1 MTVRPEETRAMREAL
16 GQDPL
21 TGEPK
26 WLKRQRKL
34 FTNFVN
40 AKLMDRDIS
49 PVTNIFEDLKDGRI
63 LYALLE
69 ELSGQ
74 SLAPIGKIKKKAP
87 LKKAETRI
95 DHVSNLSIVFR
106 YINQTTKIMG
116 IGPADVADGNET
128 LILGLLWSLIVFFT
142 ARDLGG
148 VDDVSALKKKLLR
161 WAQKRT
167 AKNPDVEVRNLK
179 DSFSGG
185 RAFLAILHD
194 VDAEGSPYEPS
205 AVATD
210 NFKAAFDDAADKY
223 GVPVLLDGDDA
234 DLWKEE
240 QGMVTYL
247 AELMKRLPET
257 SSDVAG
263 AALAA
268 AAARERE
275 TRDDLVALCKVPSVV
290 GSSACD
296 DAARLLCHQA
306 QLRKMAAVDVRGGF
320 VTAAARERDPAL
332 PTVLLV
338 GDYAVGAP
346 VAWPEAFDAAVANE
360 SVVAAG
366 ACGKAGAV
374 AMLEA
379 AAALG
384 AADVKAAN
392 VEVCLARG
400 DENALGAL
408 LRATYGA
415 SVDYAL
421 VDEPGVLAAVAP
433 DAFGVAFGCRGLA
446 TLRLEASRGAGPSKP
461 GAPPGPHVDACAVLA
476 AAVAAVK
483 DANIPRFPAGTA
495 FEAAMAGVAAADLA
509 AFGAPPAPPA
519 DLCLQPGVSVVRQ
532 DGDVESAAATVA
544 AYLPPLLP
552 AAPAV
557 AALERAVAA
566 PLLGATVAATVDD
579 ARAGFL
585 SPIAK
590 PFLDKLARAAKA
602 QRPAAFA
609 PAPAHLPLAAAVAAA
624 LPNAATYGVGGP
636 ATHLGATGEAAA
648 FGDLHGAVKTL
659 IKLLAALKAVP
670 KRTNAAPVDAA
681 ALFP

>member
-63 LYALLE
+63 LWRSSRSCRASRRAHRQDQE
-69 ELSGQ
+69 EG
-74 SLAPIGKIKKKAP
+74 A

-106 YINQTTKIMG
+106 YINQTTKITG

-179 DSFSGG
+179 DSFKGG

-240 QGMVTYL
+240 QGM
-247 AELMKRLPET
+247 
-257 SSDVAG
+257 
-263 AALAA
+263 
-268 AAARERE
+268 AR
-275 TRDDLVALCKVPSVV
+275 
-290 GSSACD
+290 
-296 DAARLLCHQA
+296 AR
-306 QLRKMAAVDVRGGF
+306 R
-320 VTAAARERDPAL
+320 
-332 PTVLLV
+332 
-338 GDYAVGAP
+338 
-346 VAWPEAFDAAVANE
+346 
-360 SVVAAG
+360 
-366 ACGKAGAV
+366 
-374 AMLEA
+374 
-379 AAALG
+379 
-384 AADVKAAN
+384 
-392 VEVCLARG
+392 
-400 DENALGAL
+400 
-408 LRATYGA
+408 
-415 SVDYAL
+415 
-421 VDEPGVLAAVAP
+421 VLAAVAP

-461 GAPPGPHVDACAVLA
+461 GAPPGPTPTLRRRP
-476 AAVAAVK
+476 AVATVK
-483 DANIPRFPAGTA
+483 DADIPRFPAGTA
-495 FEAAMAGVAAADLA
+495 FEAAMAGVAPADLA

-519 DLCLQPGVSVVRQ
+519 DLCLQPGVSV
-532 DGDVESAAATVA
+532 
-544 AYLPPLLP
+544 
-552 AAPAV
+552 APG
-557 AALERAVAA
+557 R
-566 PLLGATVAATVDD
+566 
-579 ARAGFL
+579 R
-585 SPIAK
+585 
-590 PFLDKLARAAKA
+590 R

-636 ATHLGATGEAAA
+636 ATRLGATGEAAA

>member
-1 MTVRPEETRAMREAL
+1 MTVCPEETRAMREAL

-106 YINQTTKIMG
+106 YINQTTKITG

-167 AKNPDVEVRNLK
+167 AKNPDVEVRNLE

-290 GSSACD
+290 GSPACD
-296 DAARLLCHQA
+296 DAA
-306 QLRKMAAVDVRGGF
+306 
-320 VTAAARERDPAL
+320 PAL
-332 PTVLLV
+332 PPSPAPQDGRRRRPRRLRHR
-338 GDYAVGAP
+338 GRARARPGAADGAARRRLRRRRA

-400 DENALGAL
+400 DENAPGAF
-408 LRATYGA
+408 LRDLRRPSTT
-415 SVDYAL
+415 L

-433 DAFGVAFGCRGLA
+433 ESFGVAFGCRGLA
-446 TLRLEASRGAGPSKP
+446 TLRLEASRGAGPSKA
-461 GAPPGPHVDACAVLA
+461 GAPGPTSTRRPSSPRRSRPSGRGHPAVPGRHGLRGRDGRRRRRARAGGRGA
-476 AAVAAVK
+476 AARR
-483 DANIPRFPAGTA
+483 DRRRD
-495 FEAAMAGVAAADLA
+495 AADA
-509 AFGAPPAPPA
+509 
-519 DLCLQPGVSVVRQ
+519 
-532 DGDVESAAATVA
+532 
-544 AYLPPLLP
+544 
-552 AAPAV
+552 
-557 AALERAVAA
+557 
-566 PLLGATVAATVDD
+566 
-579 ARAGFL
+579 AGFL

-609 PAPAHLPLAAAVAAA
+609 PAPAYLPLAAAVAAA

-636 ATHLGATGEAAA
+636 ATRLGATGEAAA